1 MDIYEKGFIMACRD
15 LKVKKEKEEEKQ
27 AKRKARHRRR

>member
-1 MDIYEKGFIMACRD
+1 MDIYEKGFIMACID

-27 AKRKARHRRR
+27 AKRKARYRRR